1 MGKTKL
7 KFKIDGF
14 EAIRRS
20 PEAVALL
27 EEKTEAWLNA
37 AGGEERGYAAG
48 VVQGEG
54 RGTLGRAIGT
64 VSTRNFDGQLD
75 NARNHTLLRV
85 MAGGE
90 MVIYT
95 RKDGTKRL
103 ATKAQAE
110 NWSRK
115 R

>member
-1 MGKTKL
+1 M
-7 KFKIDGF
+7 
-14 EAIRRS
+14 
-20 PEAVALL
+20 
-27 EEKTEAWLNA
+27 
-37 AGGEERGYAAG
+37 
-48 VVQGEG
+48 
-54 RGTLGRAIGT
+54 
-64 VSTRNFDGQLD
+64 STRNFDGQLD